1 MDATL
6 QEGAVVGGDYRIVR
20 PLAQGGMGAVYVVEQ
35 LSTGKQRAMKVML
48 PGLVRDA
55 ERRARFLAEAKI
67 STRIESDN
75 VVEVLGA
82 GVDEATS
89 TPWMV
94 MELLEG
100 DILPTVLTRY
110 PTVPPD
116 GVLEI
121 VGQLCDALGRAHRV
135 GIIHSDIKP
144 DNVYIAVSRRRGVP
158 FTVKVLDFGI
168 ARLVSD
174 EKRAARVTT
183 PMGSPLWMAP
193 EQTTRGSEI
202 TTATDVWPLGLLV
215 FRMLSGK
222 AYRRTANLPD
232 DQVNLAALV
241 MEILVHEL
249 PSASQRARELG
260 AGALPPGFDAWFARC
275 VVRDPA
281 QRYPD
286 ANRAFSELE
295 VALKGHTAPPPDP
308 RPSMPQYV
316 PPYTATQM
324 GALPHTGV
332 APSNAAAYA
341 NTAPG
346 PSLGTMTTGQG
357 GPGLSA
363 GARVM
368 AAPFGNSL
376 MPGVIVEVN
385 QLAGLARVRFDS
397 GAEAWMGTANIRR

>member
-1 MDATL
+1 MDSTFA
-6 QEGAVVGGDYRIVR
+6 EGTVLGGDYRVVR
-20 PLAQGGMGAVYVVEQ
+20 PLAAGGMGAVYVVEQ
-35 LSTGKQRAMKVML
+35 LSTGKHRALKVML

-82 GVDEATS
+82 GVDEAS
-89 TPWMV
+89 GTPWIV

-100 DILPTVLTRY
+100 DILPTVLERY
-110 PTVPPD
+110 PSVPPA

-121 VGQLCDALGRAHRV
+121 IGQLCDALGRAHRV

-174 EKRAARVTT
+174 ETRAARVTT

-193 EQTTRGSEI
+193 EQTTRGAEL

-215 FRMLSGK
+215 FRMLVGRS
-222 AYRRTANLPD
+222 YWRTANLPD

-249 PSASQRARELG
+249 PPASRRAGELG
-260 AGALPPGFDAWFARC
+260 CAQPLPPGFDAWFARC

-281 QRYPD
+281 QRYSD
-286 ANRAFSELE
+286 AHRAFAELE
-295 VALKGHTAPPPDP
+295 LALRPAPPPPPAIDP
-308 RPSMPQYV
+308 RASMPPYV
-316 PPYTATQM
+316 PPYTATQQ
-324 GALPHTGV
+324 GALAFTN
-332 APSNAAAYA
+332 SNPAFATTNPAAGFGAQT
-341 NTAPG
+341 TAQ
-346 PSLGTMTTGQG
+346 GQG
-357 GPGLSA
+357 LGA

-376 MPGVIVEVN
+376 QPGTVIEVN
-385 QLAGLARVRFDS
+385 QLAGLVRVRFDS
-397 GAEAWMGTANIRR
+397 GAEAWMGTSNIRR

>member
-1 MDATL
+1 MDVTL
-6 QEGAVVGGDYRIVR
+6 SEGAVLGGDYRIVR
-20 PLAQGGMGAVYVVEQ
+20 PLATGGMGAVYVVEQ
-35 LSTGKQRAMKVML
+35 LSTGKHRALKVML

-55 ERRARFLAEAKI
+55 ERRGRFLAEAKI

-82 GVDEATS
+82 GVDEATG
-89 TPWMV
+89 TPWIV

-100 DILPTVLTRY
+100 DILPRVLERY
-110 PTVPPD
+110 PTVPPS

-121 VGQLCDALGRAHRV
+121 IGQLCDALGRAHRV

-174 EKRAARVTT
+174 ETRAARVTT

-193 EQTTRGSEI
+193 EQTTRGAEI

-215 FRMLSGK
+215 FRMLVGK
-222 AYRRTANLPD
+222 PYWRTANLPD

-249 PSASQRARELG
+249 PSASQRARDLG
-260 AGALPPGFDAWFARC
+260 CAQPLPPGFDAWFGRC

-281 QRYPD
+281 QRYSD
-286 ANRAFSELE
+286 AHRAFAELE
-295 VALKGHTAPPPDP
+295 VALRPAPPPPDP
-308 RPSMPQYV
+308 RPSIPPYV
-316 PPYTATQM
+316 PPYTATQH
-324 GALPHTGV
+324 APLTPTGV
-332 APSNAAAYA
+332 AAYA
-341 NTAPG
+341 PAYATTGPAPG
-346 PSLGTMTTGQG
+346 FATSTTAQG
-357 GPGLSA
+357 DGLAPG
-363 GARVM
+363 GRVM

-376 MPGVIVEVN
+376 MPGTVVEVN
-385 QLAGLARVRFDS
+385 QLAGLVRVRFDS
-397 GAEAWMGTANIRR
+397 GAEAWMGMSNVRR